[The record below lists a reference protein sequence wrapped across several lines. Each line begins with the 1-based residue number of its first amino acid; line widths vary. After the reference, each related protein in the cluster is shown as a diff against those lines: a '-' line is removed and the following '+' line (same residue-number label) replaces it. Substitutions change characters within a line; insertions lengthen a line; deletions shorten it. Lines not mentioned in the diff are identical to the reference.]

1 MPPTV
6 VIYCMLGPKPDG
18 AMPDQIFVQ
27 DPVTVQ
33 WLDILFSNLPLG
45 KMVSVHDIGVQTY
58 IAEQVLSGIEAWWFN
73 LFMIDD
79 AFYIKVKN
87 TRMVFAS
94 VYM

>member
-1 MPPTV
+1 MSGTRQRASLPSAA
-6 VIYCMLGPKPDG
+6 LGK
-18 AMPDQIFVQ
+18 ARLSAKR
-27 DPVTVQ
+27 
-33 WLDILFSNLPLG
+33 LDILFSNLPRG